1 MQRYCF
7 FCKYARKSAFF
18 RNYADLKV
26 IRVLARMMRLARFL
40 HVYDM
45 KFLWSAILAVL
56 AIYLSLRLAKY
67 PENNK
72 RITRES
78 PDNHP

>member
-1 MQRYCF
+1 
-7 FCKYARKSAFF
+7 
-18 RNYADLKV
+18 
-26 IRVLARMMRLARFL
+26 
-40 HVYDM
+40 M